1 MKLRFHVPGFD
12 AVLRMV
18 ESGIGIGLIPDG
30 VFAVIGPGMRL
41 KAIPL
46 TDEWAHREL
55 KLVCRDPAEA
65 TAAVRLFREHLLAGA

>member
-1 MKLRFHVPGFD
+1 
-12 AVLRMV
+12 
-18 ESGIGIGLIPDG
+18 
-30 VFAVIGPGMRL
+30 MRL